1 MTEKKPPVK
10 FEDQAPALQ
19 HKQNVSVAK
28 ANASD
33 KCYIKLLEKTLLLD
47 DEDEK
52 LYAQLHDAVFD
63 DVKPQSFLEKIAV
76 KDLVDKLF
84 EEQRSRAAI
93 VGLIEGARHRAY
105 KYSHEDEREFLAI
118 REYMPHLTKLRRM
131 MDNSEAGRR
140 SIMKEF
146 RRKAE
151 TSTKAK
157 KPN

>member
-1 MTEKKPPVK
+1 MENRPQAKI
-10 FEDQAPALQ
+10 EEQAPALE
-19 HKQNVSVAK
+19 HKQDASVAK
-28 ANASD
+28 ANTSD
-33 KCYIKLLEKTLLLD
+33 KCYLKLREKTLLLD

-63 DVKPQSFLEKIAV
+63 DVKPRSFLEKIAA
-76 KDLVDKLF
+76 KDLVDKIFGEL
-84 EEQRSRAAI
+84 RTRAAI
-93 VGLIEGARHRAY
+93 VGLIEGAWHASS
-105 KYSHEDEREFLAI
+105 YSDKDEREFRAI
-118 REYMPHLTKLRRM
+118 ERYMPNLQKLQRM

-151 TSTKAK
+151 TSTMAM

>member
-1 MTEKKPPVK
+1 M
-10 FEDQAPALQ
+10 EDQPQVEIEDLAPALER
-19 HKQNVSVAK
+19 KQNGSVAK
-28 ANASD
+28 ASASD

-63 DVKPQSFLEKIAV
+63 DVKPQSFLEKIAA
-76 KDLVDKLF
+76 KDLVDKIFGEL
-84 EEQRSRAAI
+84 RSRAAI
-93 VGLIEGARHRAY
+93 VGLIEGAWHAS
-105 KYSHEDEREFLAI
+105 KYYDEEREFRAI
-118 REYMPHLTKLRRM
+118 EKYMPNLQKLQRM
-131 MDNSEAGRR
+131 IDNSEAGRR

-151 TSTKAK
+151 TSKKRK

>member
-1 MTEKKPPVK
+1 M
-10 FEDQAPALQ
+10 EDQPQAEIKYLAPALER
-19 HKQNVSVAK
+19 KQNGAK
-28 ANASD
+28 ASASD
-33 KCYIKLLEKTLLLD
+33 KCYLKLLEKTLFLD
-47 DEDEK
+47 DEDET
-52 LYAQLHDAVFD
+52 LYMQLHDAVFD

-84 EEQRSRAAI
+84 GELRTRAAI
-93 VGLIEGARHRAY
+93 VGLIEGAQHDVDAWGCR
-105 KYSHEDEREFLAI
+105 EGEREFRAI
-118 REYMPHLTKLRRM
+118 KQYMPHLTKLQRM

-151 TSTKAK
+151 TSAKAK

>member
-1 MTEKKPPVK
+1 M
-10 FEDQAPALQ
+10 EDQPQVEIEYLAPALER
-19 HKQNVSVAK
+19 KQNGAK
-28 ANASD
+28 ASASD
-33 KCYIKLLEKTLLLD
+33 KCYLKLLEKTLLLD

-63 DVKPQSFLEKIAV
+63 DVKPQSFLEKIAA
-76 KDLVDKLF
+76 KDLVDKIFGEL
-84 EEQRSRAAI
+84 RSRAAI
-93 VGLIEGARHRAY
+93 VGLIEGAWHAC
-105 KYSHEDEREFLAI
+105 KYSDDDEREFRAI
-118 REYMPHLTKLRRM
+118 ERYVPNLQKLQRM

-151 TSTKAK
+151 NSTKNK

>member
-1 MTEKKPPVK
+1 MENRAQAKI
-10 FEDQAPALQ
+10 EDLAPALER
-19 HKQNVSVAK
+19 KQDASVAK
-28 ANASD
+28 ANVPD
-33 KCYIKLLEKTLLLD
+33 KCYIKLLETTLLLD

-84 EEQRSRAAI
+84 EERRCRAAI
-93 VGLIEGARHRAY
+93 VGLIEGARHRVDRY
-105 KYSHEDEREFLAI
+105 SSHEDDREFLAI

-131 MDNSEAGRR
+131 VDNSEAGRR

-146 RRKAE
+146 RRKVE
-151 TSTKAK
+151 TSTKTK
-157 KPN
+157 KSN